1 MRIAFDG
8 SIIQQNL
15 YGYSRYAYN
24 LAEALANSS
33 LTDDEIF
40 VLYDPN
46 EATGQHRLENLASLP
61 NVALRPA
68 SGLGGVRGPFSLATQ
83 LRQLDV
89 DVFHSPYS
97 LTRLLVNVPSVITIH
112 DLSAFQDEIGGR
124 GLLGRLSQFTAS
136 AEMTLL
142 RRASAVMCVS
152 ESVRNDLINH
162 VEVDEDKVNV
172 VHNGVDHQLFH
183 PRYRPEARKRAS
195 LMLGIEPPYVLALAT
210 PEPRKNMRGLLK
222 AYARLPR
229 RDIPKLVLAG
239 AGDWGSGSIYETV
252 HELGLEDYVR
262 FTGYV
267 PEAILPDLYGG
278 SRLFV
283 FPSLYEGFGLPVLE
297 ALACAAPVVAS
308 DRGGIPEVAGDAAI
322 LIDPDDPDE
331 LAEGMLE
338 VLESKEV
345 RDDLR
350 LRGPGQAAQFS
361 WERTAR
367 ETRRVYRALAENE

>member
-1 MRIAFDG
+1 M
-8 SIIQQNL
+8 
-15 YGYSRYAYN
+15 
-24 LAEALANSS
+24 
-33 LTDDEIF
+33 
-40 VLYDPN
+40 
-46 EATGQHRLENLASLP
+46 
-61 NVALRPA
+61 ALRPA
-68 SGLGGVRGPFSLATQ
+68 SGLGGVRGPFSLASQ

-89 DVFHSPYS
+89 DLFHSPYS

-112 DLSAFQDEIGGR
+112 DLSAFQDEVGGR

-152 ESVRNDLINH
+152 ESVQADLLEY
-162 VEVDEDKVNV
+162 VEVDEETVHV

-210 PEPRKNMRGLLK
+210 PEPRKNVRGLLK

-229 RDIPKLVLAG
+229 NDIPKLVLAG
-239 AGDWGSGSIYETV
+239 AGDWGSGATYETV
-252 HELGLEDYVR
+252 HELGLEQHVR

-267 PEAILPDLYGG
+267 PESVLPDLYGG

-308 DRGGIPEVAGDAAI
+308 NRGGIPEVAGEAALLVDPSDTDALADAMQRV
-322 LIDPDDPDE
+322 LASKELRDE
-331 LAEGMLE
+331 L
-338 VLESKEV
+338 
-345 RDDLR
+345 R
-350 LRGPGQAAQFS
+350 LHGPGQAAQFS

-367 ETRRVYRALAENE
+367 ETRRVYERLLK